1 MHRVV
6 IVSKNH
12 SVLGIHWYK
21 KKFLY
26 SQSLCFSEKKEE
38 IHTLCQVV
46 KKKVL

>member
-6 IVSKNH
+6 IMSKNY

-21 KKFLY
+21 KKFLP

-38 IHTLCQVV
+38 IH
-46 KKKVL
+46 K